1 MVAHVAREVEG
12 VTVIDVDSSFSR
24 EAFTQLLA
32 MIQQRIEKSSI
43 SVLLNLAKL
52 PQINSEGI
60 GFLVLIH
67 DRCQTAGG
75 HMALCNVQ
83 GMVEHVLKLAGVLT
97 FFKIHPDEQTGI
109 ADITGETKL
118 ATAAAEVKPAKP
130 NAPAEPEDLASA
142 AREIVKTV
150 IRSRLHQRAVE
161 FFTRRSIKA
170 ASLDQ
175 IAASLNIP
183 TLAAEHV
190 MRDLAQNGIVID
202 EGQVFVWK
210 PSPQAERK
218 LSIFRRALADPKLHT
233 RLLAWVYAQEK
244 Q

>member
-1 MVAHVAREVEG
+1 MAAHVAREIEG

-60 GFLVLIH
+60 GFLVLMH

-75 HMALCNVQ
+75 RMALCNVQ

-97 FFKIHPDEQTGI
+97 FFKIHPDEQAGI
-109 ADITGETKL
+109 ADIKGETKP
-118 ATAAAEVKPAKP
+118 ATAAAEVKPGEL
-130 NAPAEPEDLASA
+130 AEPDDLASA

-161 FFTRRSIKA
+161 YFTKRSIKA
-170 ASLDQ
+170 AALND
-175 IAASLNIP
+175 IAASLNVP
-183 TLAAEHV
+183 ALAAEHV
-190 MRDLAQNGIVID
+190 MRDLARNGIVID
-202 EGQVFVWK
+202 EGQIFVWK
-210 PSPQAERK
+210 PSPQAERQ

>member
-1 MVAHVAREVEG
+1 MAAHVAREVEG

-32 MIQQRIEKSSI
+32 VIQQRIEKGSI

-52 PQINSEGI
+52 PQINSVGI
-60 GFLVLIH
+60 GFLVLMH

-75 HMALCNVQ
+75 RMALCNVQ

-97 FFKIHPDEQTGI
+97 FFKIHPDEQAGI
-109 ADITGETKL
+109 ADITGE
-118 ATAAAEVKPAKP
+118 AKPA
-130 NAPAEPEDLASA
+130 ESEDLAGA

-150 IRSRLHQRAVE
+150 IRSRLHQKAVE
-161 FFTRRSIKA
+161 FFTKRSIKA
-170 ASLDQ
+170 SSLGD
-175 IAASLNIP
+175 IAASLNVP
-183 TLAAEHV
+183 SLAAEHV
-190 MRDLAQNGIVID
+190 MRDLARNGIVID

-210 PSPQAERK
+210 PSPQAERQ